1 MFGFVARLKTAD
13 PKRPGGLRLFQ
24 TRPLS
29 FEMVRGGLQ
38 LAVLLSALP
47 MMLCFPK
54 PSLDLDHR
62 NRSSIRNPGGLGAGL
77 VPSFKPQ
84 MGRVPWGLTVLVR
97 RQLYYS
103 GPTTRGSRRRLS
115 TSSLQ
120 TLEEDVPALG
130 TILAA
135 SCPRDVIGAAALV
148 SPRSLSSDAG
158 ERVLIGGCCRFY
170 RNFPSYF
177 YDLHFHVPGSNA
189 TLTVLM
195 LDTVLLCGNSDDFS
209 DERPRGPLS
218 AAGASLQLQWL
229 SEQLEGSRAD
239 FLLVAGHYPVWS
251 VAEHGPTHC
260 LLDKLR
266 PLLLKHKVT
275 AYLCGH
281 DHNLQ
286 YIQESGVG
294 YVVSGAGNFL
304 EHSLKHKGDI
314 PEDSLKFFY
323 AEHSSL
329 GGFAHVEVTR
339 QEMAVT
345 FITAMGKSL
354 YRTTLP
360 RRSAP

>member
-1 MFGFVARLKTAD
+1 MFGFVA
-13 PKRPGGLRLFQ
+13 RPGGLRLFQ

-103 GPTTRGSRRRLS
+103 GPTTRGSRCWKMNCQETFEHVFTADSGGGRPCPGNDPGSKLS
-115 TSSLQ
+115 KR
-120 TLEEDVPALG
+120 
-130 TILAA
+130 
-135 SCPRDVIGAAALV
+135 CK
-148 SPRSLSSDAG
+148 LSK
-158 ERVLIGGCCRFY
+158 RW
-170 RNFPSYF
+170 NFPSYF
-177 YDLHFHVPGSNA
+177 YDLHFRVPGSNA